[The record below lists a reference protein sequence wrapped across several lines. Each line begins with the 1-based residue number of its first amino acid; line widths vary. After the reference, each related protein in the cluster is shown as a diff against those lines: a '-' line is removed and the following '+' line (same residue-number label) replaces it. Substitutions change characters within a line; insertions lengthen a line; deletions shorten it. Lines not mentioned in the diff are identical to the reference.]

1 MDEKGSRSPVVWDP
15 FADLETFSRWPFR
28 GRGRPSRLLEDVWE
42 AGRSFAPAVDI
53 SENDSQ
59 YTVTAELAGTKK
71 EDVTVELHDGMLTIR
86 GEKRTEH
93 KEEGEKRRH
102 VERTYGTFSRSF
114 SMPVDADPDRI
125 DAQFQDGVL
134 TVTIAKTDVAKPKT
148 VDIKG

>member
-59 YTVTAELAGTKK
+59 YTVTAELAPGQWVDLALTN
-71 EDVTVELHDGMLTIR
+71 VVGMPGIWVLIYVSALMFVM
-86 GEKRTEH
+86 
-93 KEEGEKRRH
+93 RH
-102 VERTYGTFSRSF
+102 FAGPIV
-114 SMPVDADPDRI
+114 DRI
-125 DAQFQDGVL
+125 SSVGLL
-134 TVTIAKTDVAKPKT
+134 TVSCIAAAVGLYTLSAAGSPVAAF
-148 VDIKG
+148 VAANW